1 MDYNSHSWRIIVSDL
16 IELNMQQE
24 MQFRYCPLNWRLAE
38 MKDFYVKK
46 RSRERYAVFNNVIW
60 CHLLHLSSFFILQK
74 TKNIIFTSCNFSYL
88 SWNNSVISVDKHTQF
103 FKYINVFPDIFNIPE
118 AWRFTVVIF
127 YIGDTGWVIIHIWC
141 SISKLIKFH

>member
-1 MDYNSHSWRIIVSDL
+1 MDYNSHSWRLIVSDL
-16 IELNMQQE
+16 NELNMQQE

-46 RSRERYAVFNNVIW
+46 REKDMQFLIMLFDVTFYIYQ
-60 CHLLHLSSFFILQK
+60 SFFILQK

-127 YIGDTGWVIIHIWC
+127 YIGDTGWFIIHIWC

>member
-46 RSRERYAVFNNVIW
+46 REKDMKFLIMLFDV
-60 CHLLHLSSFFILQK
+60 
-74 TKNIIFTSCNFSYL
+74 T
-88 SWNNSVISVDKHTQF
+88 
-103 FKYINVFPDIFNIPE
+103 
-118 AWRFTVVIF
+118 F
-127 YIGDTGWVIIHIWC
+127 YIYQVFLFC
-141 SISKLIKFH
+141 RKLKI